1 MKIEQ
6 SAVAMQA
13 DHRFSSEYEARL
25 ESVTSFRSVFEG
37 VAQAG
42 ELPANGEMV
51 FRTDRKTDREA
62 RLLMLLEA
70 FIVRLLE
77 LITGKQDSSVTD
89 LRAPLKTQMPENST
103 SRPARALEMEWKNE
117 FTEIFREHE
126 RTDFSS
132 TGKILAADGRSLD
145 FKLELAMCRDFECES
160 KIIDSGKAVVLRDPL
175 VINFDGKAAELSGKR
190 FAFDLDADG
199 KSELIGALGASSGF
213 LAIDRNADGHIN
225 DGSELFGTRSGNGFA
240 DLAAFDGD
248 GNHWLDEADAAFTT
262 LRIWQRDGAGQDTLS
277 TLRDKGVG
285 ALYLGSTET
294 PFALNDSENRPLAQ
308 IRASGIYLREDG
320 SAGTLQQVDLAV

>member
-1 MKIEQ
+1 MKVEQ
-6 SAVAMQA
+6 STVAMHTE
-13 DHRFSSEYEARL
+13 HRFSSEYEARL
-25 ESVTSFRSVFEG
+25 ESAISFRSVYDG

-42 ELPANGEMV
+42 EVPASGA
-51 FRTDRKTDREA
+51 TDLNTDREA
-62 RLLMLLEA
+62 QLLTMLEA
-70 FIVRLLE
+70 FLVRLLE
-77 LITGKQDSSVTD
+77 LISGKQDSPVTD
-89 LRAPLKTQMPENST
+89 LRTSLNTQMPENSAT
-103 SRPARALEMEWKNE
+103 RPERALEMEWKNE

-132 TGKILAADGRSLD
+132 TGKINTADGRSLD
-145 FKLELAMCRDFECES
+145 FKLELAMCRDYECER
-160 KIIDSGKAVVLRDPL
+160 KAIDSGKLVVMRDPL

-190 FAFDLDADG
+190 LAFDLDADG
-199 KSELIGALGASSGF
+199 MSESIGALASSSGY
-213 LAIDRNADGHIN
+213 LAIDSNGDGRIN

-248 GNHWLDEADAAFTT
+248 GNHWLDEADAAFTD

-277 TLRDKGVG
+277 SLRDKGVG

-294 PFALNDSENRPLAQ
+294 PFALTDSDNRPLAQ

-320 SAGTLQQVDLAV
+320 GVGTLQQVDLAV

>member
-6 SAVAMQA
+6 STVSMHAGHQ
-13 DHRFSSEYEARL
+13 FSGEYEARL
-25 ESVTSFRSVFEG
+25 ETGISFRTVYDG

-42 ELPANGEMV
+42 ELPASGE
-51 FRTDRKTDREA
+51 TDRKADRKEDRETQLVMMLEALLA
-62 RLLMLLEA
+62 RLLA
-70 FIVRLLE
+70 
-77 LITGKQDSSVTD
+77 LIYGKQDSSVTD
-89 LRAPLKTQMPENST
+89 LRAPLNTQMPQNSI

-132 TGKILAADGRSLD
+132 TGKIKTADGRSLD
-145 FKLELAMCRDFECES
+145 FTLELALCRDFECER
-160 KIIDSGKAVVLRDPL
+160 KAIDSGKLLVLRDPL

-199 KSELIGALGASSGF
+199 KSESIGALGASSGY
-213 LAIDRNADGHIN
+213 LAIDSNGDGRIN

-240 DLAAFDGD
+240 DLAALDGD
-248 GNHWLDEADAAFTT
+248 GNHWLDEADAAFST

-285 ALYLGSTET
+285 ALYLGSSET
-294 PFALNDSENRPLAQ
+294 PFALNDSENRPLAR
-308 IRASGIYLREDG
+308 IRASGIYLHEDG

>member
-6 SAVAMQA
+6 SAVAMHV

-25 ESVTSFRSVFEG
+25 ESMISFRSVNDG

-42 ELPANGEMV
+42 DLPASGAM
-51 FRTDRKTDREA
+51 DRNTDREGK
-62 RLLMLLEA
+62 LQMMLEA
-70 FIVRLLE
+70 FLVRLLE
-77 LITGKQDSSVTD
+77 LISGKQDSPATD
-89 LRAPLKTQMPENST
+89 LRAPLKTQLPENST

-117 FTEIFREHE
+117 FTEIFHEHE
-126 RTDFSS
+126 RTDVSS
-132 TGKILAADGRSLD
+132 TGKINTSDGRSLD
-145 FKLELAMCRDFECES
+145 FKLELAMCRDFECER
-160 KIIDSGKAVVLRDPL
+160 KAIDGGKLVVMRDPL
-175 VINFDGKAAELSGKR
+175 VINFDGKAAEQSGKR

-199 KSELIGALGASSGF
+199 ISESIGALGSSSGY
-213 LAIDRNADGHIN
+213 LAIDRKGDGRIN
-225 DGSELFGTRSGNGFA
+225 DGSELFDTRSGNGFA

-248 GNHWLDEADAAFTT
+248 GNHWLGEADAAFTS

-277 TLRDKGVG
+277 ILRDKGVG

-294 PFALNDSENRPLAQ
+294 PFALTDSENRPLAQ

>member
-25 ESVTSFRSVFEG
+25 ESVTSFRSVYDG

-42 ELPANGEMV
+42 ELPASATSNID
-51 FRTDRKTDREA
+51 TNREA
-62 RLLMLLEA
+62 QLLKMLEA
-70 FIVRLLE
+70 FLVRLLE
-77 LITGKQDSSVTD
+77 LISGKQDSPAKD
-89 LRAPLKTQMPENST
+89 LHASLNMQKSENST

-132 TGKILAADGRSLD
+132 TGKINTADGRSLD
-145 FKLELAMCRDFECES
+145 FKLELAMCRDFECAR
-160 KIIDSGKAVVLRDPL
+160 KAIDSGKAVVLRDPL
-175 VINFDGKAAELSGKR
+175 VINFDGKVAELSGKR

-199 KSELIGALGASSGF
+199 MSESINALGSSGGY
-213 LAIDRNADGHIN
+213 LAIDSNADGRIN

-285 ALYLGSTET
+285 ALYLGSSET
-294 PFALNDSENRPLAQ
+294 PFALTDSENRSLAQ